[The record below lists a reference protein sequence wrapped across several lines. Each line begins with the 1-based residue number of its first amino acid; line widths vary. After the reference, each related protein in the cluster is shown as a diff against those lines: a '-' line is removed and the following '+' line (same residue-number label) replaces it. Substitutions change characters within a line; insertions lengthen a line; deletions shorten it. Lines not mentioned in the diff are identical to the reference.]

1 MIGGTRSRLATA
13 TASFVMVF
21 LVPLAAHAQEARS
34 EERAFLARMISYS
47 RNGHTAGELV
57 SRAMEFDPAIAAAM
71 RATMDRS
78 ATSNEL
84 EKQRAAE
91 ILRLARLDSARRV
104 LLAWAEA
111 IGARR
116 RLLTLQGVSAGDE
129 KIFAAVK
136 ALPAGRASEELIR
149 ELEIEQGRVRAA
161 RALAEAAFN
170 TASSRLAALLN
181 ASIEAPVVVN
191 TTFELTALLRI
202 PSDVEALVVQAA
214 EAHADLR
221 IARLDEQIA
230 HAELLRPSM
239 QPAAVGREGGL
250 LSKPRRED
258 RVGGPHPVDAG
269 YRRRYLERMNRSDV
283 ESAFANFIASQ
294 QARKELERVLTDLR
308 QHYGAG
314 ELTENQM
321 VTQQRQR
328 FDLEIQME
336 GITAGLM
343 RAGVELITAMGMEP

>member
-1 MIGGTRSRLATA
+1 MIGRTRSLATA

-21 LVPLAAHAQEARS
+21 LVPLAVHAQEARS

-47 RNGHTAGELV
+47 RNGQTAGQLV
-57 SRAMEFDPAIAAAM
+57 SRAIEFDPAVAAAT
-71 RATMDRS
+71 RATLDRDGM
-78 ATSNEL
+78 ANEL

-91 ILRLARLDSARRV
+91 VLRLARLDTARRV

-161 RALAEAAFN
+161 LALAEAAFN
-170 TASSRLAALLN
+170 TASSKLAALLN
-181 ASIEAPVVVN
+181 ASIEAPVAVN
-191 TTFELTALLRI
+191 TTFELTALKRI

-214 EAHADLR
+214 EAHPDLR

-230 HAELLRPSM
+230 HAELLSPFV
-239 QPAAVGREGGL
+239 QHAAAGRENGL
-250 LSKPRRED
+250 LSRPRPKRD
-258 RVGGPHPVDAG
+258 MPAHPVDAG
-269 YRRRYLERMNRSDV
+269 YRRRYLERMNRGDV

-294 QARKELERVLTDLR
+294 QARKELEPVLTALR
-308 QHYGAG
+308 QNYGGG
-314 ELTENQM
+314 EMNESQIVM
-321 VTQQRQR
+321 QQRQR
-328 FDLEIQME
+328 FDLEMQME

>member
-13 TASFVMVF
+13 TASFLMVF
-21 LVPLAAHAQEARS
+21 LVPLATHAQEARS

-91 ILRLARLDSARRV
+91 VLRLARLDTARRV
-104 LLAWAEA
+104 LLAWADA

-181 ASIEAPVVVN
+181 ASIETPVVVN
-191 TTFELTALLRI
+191 TTFELAALLRI
-202 PSDVEALVVQAA
+202 PSDVEALVVQAS
-214 EAHADLR
+214 EAHPDLR
-221 IARLDEQIA
+221 IARLDEQIE
-230 HAELLRPSM
+230 HAELLRPFM
-239 QPAAVGREGGL
+239 QPAAVGREEGL
-250 LSKPRRED
+250 LSRPRRED
-258 RVGGPHPVDAG
+258 NVGPHPVDAG

-294 QARKELERVLTDLR
+294 QARKELEPVLAALR
-308 QHYGAG
+308 QNYGAG
-314 ELTENQM
+314 ELTESQM
-321 VTQQRQR
+321 VMQQRQR
-328 FDLEIQME
+328 FDLEMQME

>member
-1 MIGGTRSRLATA
+1 MIAPRRSRLALA
-13 TASFVMVF
+13 AASCAIVY
-21 LVPLAAHAQEARS
+21 LVPLAAHAQEARNQ
-34 EERAFLARMISYS
+34 ERAFLAQMISYS
-47 RNGHTAGELV
+47 RNGRTAGELV
-57 SRAMEFDPAIAAAM
+57 SRAIGFDPAVAAAT
-71 RATMDRS
+71 RATVDGKNM
-78 ATSNEL
+78 ANEL

-91 ILRLARLDSARRV
+91 VLRLARLDTSRRV

-161 RALAEAAFN
+161 LVLAEAAFN

-181 ASIEAPVVVN
+181 ASIEAPVAVN
-191 TTFELTALLRI
+191 TTFELAALLRI
-202 PSDVEALVVQAA
+202 ASDVEALVVQAA
-214 EAHADLR
+214 EAHPELR

-230 HAELLRPSM
+230 HAELLSPFV
-239 QPAAVGREGGL
+239 QHAGAGREDGL
-250 LSKPRRED
+250 LSPHRREGD
-258 RVGGPHPVDAG
+258 VRPHVVDAG

-294 QARKELERVLTDLR
+294 QARKELEPVLTALR
-308 QHYGAG
+308 QNYGTG
-314 ELTENQM
+314 ELTESQM
-321 VTQQRQR
+321 VMQQRQR
-328 FDLEIQME
+328 FDLEVQME
-336 GITAGLM
+336 GITVGLM
-343 RAGVELITAMGMEP
+343 LAAVELITAMGMEP